1 MQKQKGD
8 LNRIIIDLEQNLEA
22 KQALELEIEQLK
34 GKFNVMR
41 HMGGTDDNI
50 EQRLAEKEQE
60 LEYLSDYCQ
69 ALITKE
75 RSSTDEQQEA
85 RKVLINVSSLYFL
98 FYVFFN
104 SLKIGSYLASW
115 LCFGDVCLLR
125 LVYKIM
131 YFPFKLQL
139 YMI

>member
-75 RSSTDEQQEA
+75 RSSTYEQQEA

-98 FYVFFN
+98 F
-104 SLKIGSYLASW
+104 
-115 LCFGDVCLLR
+115 
-125 LVYKIM
+125 
-131 YFPFKLQL
+131 
-139 YMI
+139 